1 LDKALNSFL
10 FEINQYLWIINIL
23 KMIKE
28 ENNKSFDWVYSVLGL
43 FFGIITA
50 AVISGS
56 FLWSLFGGVLGLIM
70 GAVFLNSIVK
80 GRKY

>member
-1 LDKALNSFL
+1 MDKALNSFL
-10 FEINQYLWIINIL
+10 FEINQYLWFINIL
-23 KMIKE
+23 MMIKE

-43 FFGIITA
+43 VCGIATA

-70 GAVFLNSIVK
+70 GAVFLGSVVK

>member
-1 LDKALNSFL
+1 MDKVLNSFL
-10 FEINQYLWIINIL
+10 FEINQYLWVINIL
-23 KMIKE
+23 MMIKE

-43 FFGIITA
+43 VCGIATA

-70 GAVFLNSIVK
+70 GAVFLGSVVK